1 MRGREERASLCRAGT
16 KPKRAAADERAA
28 APFSCPLDFL
38 GAGEKA
44 RAMRGVFIAS
54 VKSALA
60 ALAQTATVSS
70 NHRCV
75 VRAQNPSALRRP
87 IVQRLLSVA
96 HLTFLALKKKRARCA
111 AFS

>member
-38 GAGEKA
+38 GAEKKA
-44 RAMRGVFIAS
+44 RAMRGVFLAS

-60 ALAQTATVSS
+60 ALAQTTTVSCDR
-70 NHRCV
+70 RCGV
-75 VRAQNPSALRRP
+75 RP
-87 IVQRLLSVA
+87 I
-96 HLTFLALKKKRARCA
+96 
-111 AFS
+111 